1 MNDIAFSP
9 SYTAFSGERCL
20 ATGAPSHVAVAAR
33 AALDEQSERNLLVFD
48 DATGRQVDLD
58 LRGSPEEI
66 AARLRVAD
74 AAPESEVVAPVPKVP
89 RGPGRPRLGVVAREV
104 TLLPRHWEWL
114 SAQPGG
120 ASVTLRK
127 LVDAAKREN
136 AWQDRVRDAQ
146 AACDAFMQTMAGNRP
161 GYEEA
166 SRALYSGDAAAF
178 REHISGWPVDIRAH
192 AARLAL
198 TAFEIEEPALA

>member
-9 SYTAFSGERCL
+9 SYTAFSGDQCL
-20 ATGAPSHVAVAAR
+20 ATGAPSHVAGAAR
-33 AALDEQSERNLLVFD
+33 AALDAQPGRSLLVFD

-58 LRGSPEEI
+58 LRGSPDEVV
-66 AARLRVAD
+66 ARLRVAEASPEAEVAP
-74 AAPESEVVAPVPKVP
+74 AAPVP

-136 AWQDRVRDAQ
+136 AWHDRVRSAQ